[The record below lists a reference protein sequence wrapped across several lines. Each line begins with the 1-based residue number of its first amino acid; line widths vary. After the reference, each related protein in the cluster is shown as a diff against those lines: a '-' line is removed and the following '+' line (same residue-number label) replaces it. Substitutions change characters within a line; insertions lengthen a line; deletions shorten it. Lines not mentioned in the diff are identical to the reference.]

1 MAKKLLAYYLGAND
15 VSRCRGNGRGG
26 ITARSRR
33 ARRRENISL
42 LGDREAVKGDP
53 LIDLKENENN
63 GSPPRRASVRRLIYS
78 IYHNQFRTIV
88 SQQPPFPPPSPCPKK
103 NTHTHPPLSNSS
115 ASLSNSSAPGVGV
128 CVVSWPI
135 WFLCFA
141 CVCVCVCLFVCSIDR
156 EAYVS
161 LRKTKKRKNGNGF

>member
-1 MAKKLLAYYLGAND
+1 MRKKKETSLVAKKLLAYYLSAND
-15 VSRCRGNGRGG
+15 VSRCRGTGRGG

-115 ASLSNSSAPGVGV
+115 ASLRNSSASSPPLHKPPVSVCCV
-128 CVVSWPI
+128 CVVSCPI

-141 CVCVCVCLFVCSIDR
+141 CVCVCVCLFVR
-156 EAYVS
+156 
-161 LRKTKKRKNGNGF
+161 